1 MSNDGRERGTI
12 RLTVPELP
20 KREKGEHWAKR
31 WPACDLIE
39 GDRIMVG
46 FNQGNTLTARVKV
59 AWRSTLEGANNGRN
73 VVSFVYADNRDPEN
87 DGQEGTEWADE
98 VYPLLAQVI
107 VGYGA
112 DEHAFMTFQDWDR
125 AALYVEKHNQR
136 ARDEAE
142 LEIEG
147 LKSSPDN
154 DSSPEYLAEYRES
167 LISDRTAH
175 LRPVMTVPEWAVQ
188 PSVEV

>member
-20 KREKGEHWAKR
+20 TRVKGEHWAKR
-31 WPACDLIE
+31 WPTCTLVQ
-39 GDRIMVG
+39 GDRVMIG
-46 FNQGNTLTARVKV
+46 FNEGHTYKARVK
-59 AWRSTLEGANNGRN
+59 ASWRSTLEGSNNGRY
-73 VVSFVYADNRDPEN
+73 VVLFTYADNEDPDV

-112 DEHAFMTFQDWDR
+112 DEHAFMTFEDWDR

-136 ARDEAE
+136 AADSVA

-147 LKSSPDN
+147 LKASEKDRTAE
-154 DSSPEYLAEYRES
+154 DLAEYGSNLMEDQR
-167 LISDRTAH
+167 AH
-175 LRPVMTVPEWAVQ
+175 LRPVMMVPEWATQ

>member
-39 GDRIMVG
+39 GDRVMIG
-46 FNQGNTLTARVKV
+46 FNEGHTYKARVRNT
-59 AWRSTLEGANNGRN
+59 WRSEQKGANYGRF
-73 VVSFVYADNRDPEN
+73 VISFTYADNEDPDV
-87 DGQEGTEWADE
+87 DGQFGTEWADE

-107 VGYGA
+107 VGYGS

-136 ARDEAE
+136 AADSAA

-147 LKSSPDN
+147 LKSD
-154 DSSPEYLAEYRES
+154 DGDDRTAEDLEEYRNT
-167 LISDRTAH
+167 LIMDQTAH
-175 LRPVMTVPEWAVQ
+175 LRPVMMVPEWATQ

>member
-1 MSNDGRERGTI
+1 MTNDGRERGTI

-39 GDRIMVG
+39 NDRIMVG
-46 FNQGNTLTARVKV
+46 FNEGSTLTARVK
-59 AWRSTLEGANNGRN
+59 ATWRSEQKGANYGRY
-73 VVSFVYADNRDPEN
+73 VVSFTYADNRDPEN
-87 DGQEGTEWADE
+87 DGQFGTEWADQ

-107 VGYGA
+107 VGYGS

-136 ARDEAE
+136 AADSAA

-147 LKSSPDN
+147 LRSDPDN
-154 DSSPEYLAEYRES
+154 DRTAEDLEEYRNT
-167 LISDRTAH
+167 LMMDQTAH